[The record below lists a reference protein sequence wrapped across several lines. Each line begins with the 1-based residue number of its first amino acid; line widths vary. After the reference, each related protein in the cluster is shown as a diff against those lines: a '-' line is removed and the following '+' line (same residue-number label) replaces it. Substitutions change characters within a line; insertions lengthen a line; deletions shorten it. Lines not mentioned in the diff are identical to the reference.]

1 MTFIPVLLHK
11 RRVFET
17 EIIFL
22 SGLGAE
28 IAILVFAS
36 CWSTVGGGG
45 GKLFEF
51 VEIQFSSSSIRGKL
65 YAIWRYCN
73 F

>member
-1 MTFIPVLLHK
+1 MTFIPVLTHK

-36 CWSTVGGGG
+36 CWSTVGGVGG
-45 GKLFEF
+45 GVVGVCDLN
-51 VEIQFSSSSIRGKL
+51 L
-65 YAIWRYCN
+65 LRYN
-73 F
+73 FHLAV

>member
-1 MTFIPVLLHK
+1 MTFIPVLTHK

-45 GKLFEF
+45 E
-51 VEIQFSSSSIRGKL
+51 
-65 YAIWRYCN
+65 AI
-73 F
+73 